1 MVEFSSSLALF
12 MLWAASASAGGLWSY
27 GAAFV
32 VLVGV
37 IVESIAGLTEWIK
50 PEKLRKKVEKA
61 GALVLI
67 LGLTGD
73 LIGIRM
79 SQLEIASLNLKAGT
93 ANELAARE
101 QRARTAMLAQL
112 QPRDFSKEQM
122 EDFVA
127 SIKGKVADLNV
138 FTLPD
143 PEASEF
149 GFAVMAGLQRAG
161 VKVSWY
167 PTTSPYFLVPGVS
180 STGLTIWD
188 DPTKRV
194 SGTLADAFLE
204 AGQSSVGVFQDRPA
218 GQDRPGVVSPSSIPV
233 PALFIALKQ
242 PAFVRFP
249 EWGGGAIRLPRPR
262 KPPWEQ

>member
-1 MVEFSSSLALF
+1 MVEFFWSPVPLF
-12 MLWAASASAGGLWSY
+12 LWAAPFSSGGLWSY

-37 IVESIAGLTEWIK
+37 VGETIAGLTEWIK
-50 PEKLRKKVEKA
+50 PGKLRKAVEKA
-61 GALVLI
+61 SALVLI

-73 LIGIRM
+73 LIGVRM
-79 SQLEIASLNLKAGT
+79 SQLEIASLNLEAGA

-101 QRARTAMLAQL
+101 QRARAAMLAQL
-112 QPRDFSKEQM
+112 QPRGFSKEQM

-127 SIKGKVADLNV
+127 SIRGKVPEMNV
-138 FTLPD
+138 FTLTD
-143 PEASEF
+143 PEASQF
-149 GFAVMAGLQRAG
+149 GFTVMIGLQRAG
-161 VKVSWY
+161 VRVSWY
-167 PTTSPYFLVPGVS
+167 PTASPYFLIPGVS
-180 STGLTIWD
+180 TTGLTIWD

-194 SGTLADAFLE
+194 GGTLSDAFLK
-204 AGQSSVGVFQDRPA
+204 AGQLSVGIFPDRPA
-218 GQDRPGVVSPSSIPV
+218 GQDRPGVVSPSTIPL

-249 EWGGGAIRLPRPR
+249 EWGGGAIRIPQPR